1 MTSTPDEA
9 RRSFFKLTAAGLLS
23 VGVLGRAEHVAAQQ
37 SHSQSLL
44 NTLTP
49 IGRGASLGLTP
60 AKAYGGVDQPPPPA
74 TRATLSRDWHKGRMS
89 ALFDALAPQGIDAI
103 LLRNVNN
110 AAYFVGYWV
119 FPSERPQAA
128 FKNRG
133 DEAPWLFYPQGYA
146 EILSTAWRD
155 GGKTYFDFPHA
166 DGGFPNQGQV
176 RAGPA
181 VDLFNFM
188 PEGLRDK
195 GLQGHKLGVDGELY
209 PSELRKVAA
218 IFPNVEVV
226 NIAPAIRDLRI
237 VKTPEELALYSR
249 SYVFNDRAQA
259 FIRDYLLTYGS
270 DVTDLELETATQ
282 LWLSDVLYSELNL
295 GGGEVNLG
303 AATRASVRVRTG
315 RANGSPHP
323 NQPYFTR
330 FGPNQAVQATS
341 VVKINGCGGENYRTF
356 LTAKPDGRFDPH
368 AVALWEASLR
378 SCDIQVELQAAG
390 VRANEIARAV
400 HQHQVDAG
408 LARFI
413 YHRPAHGLAFEGHY
427 APFIALGDET
437 VLPLNSAL
445 SQEPGL
451 YDPATGFGFN
461 WSDTVVTGVHRGYR
475 LSATPYSREWS
486 FVRL

>member
-1 MTSTPDEA
+1 MTNAPDHV
-9 RRSFFKLTAAGLLS
+9 RRSIFKMTAAGLLGAGL
-23 VGVLGRAEHVAAQQ
+23 VGRAENVAAQQ
-37 SHSQSLL
+37 VSSRSLIHRL
-44 NTLTP
+44 APT
-49 IGRGASLGLTP
+49 GRGRSLRLIP
-60 AKAYGGVDQPPPPA
+60 AKAYGGADQPPAPA
-74 TRATLSRDWHKGRMS
+74 EATALTRAWHQGRMR
-89 ALFDALAPQGIDAI
+89 ALFDALAPQGVDSV

-110 AAYFVGYWV
+110 AAYFIGYWV
-119 FPSERPQAA
+119 FPSERPHAA
-128 FKNRG
+128 LKNRD
-133 DEAPWLFYPQGYA
+133 DEAPWIFHPQSYA

-155 GGKTYFDFPHA
+155 GGKSYFDFPHA
-166 DGGFPNQGQV
+166 DGGFPNEGAV
-176 RAGPA
+176 RAGPS
-181 VDLFNFM
+181 VDLFQFLLDGIR
-188 PEGLRDK
+188 EK
-195 GLQGHKLGVDGELY
+195 GVQGGKLGIDGELY
-209 PSELRKVAA
+209 PSELRKLAA
-218 IFPNVEVV
+218 TFPNLEIV

-249 SYVFNDRAQA
+249 SYIYNDRAQA

-270 DVTDLELETATQ
+270 DVTDLELESATQ
-282 LWLSDVLYSELNL
+282 LWLSDVLYTELNL

-330 FGPNQAVQATS
+330 FGPNQAIQATS

-356 LTAKPDGRFDPH
+356 LTAKRDGSFDPH
-368 AVALWEASLR
+368 AAKLWDASLR

-400 HQHQVDAG
+400 HQYQVDEG
-408 LARFI
+408 LARYI
-413 YHRPAHGLAFEGHY
+413 YHRPSHGLAFEGHF

-437 VLPLNSAL
+437 PLPLNSAL

-451 YDPATGFGFN
+451 YDPETGFGFN
-461 WSDTVVTGVHRGYR
+461 WSDTVVTGQSRGYR